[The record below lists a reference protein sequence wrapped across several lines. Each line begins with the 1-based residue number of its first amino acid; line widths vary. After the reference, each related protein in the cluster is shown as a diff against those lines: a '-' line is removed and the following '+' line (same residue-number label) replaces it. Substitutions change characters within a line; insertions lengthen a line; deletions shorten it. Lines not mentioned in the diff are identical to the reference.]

1 MKVKGYL
8 NGLYLDTL
16 TQPIRK
22 PPVEGLVRKEASVV
36 DGQHVLQ
43 DLRIISGHS
52 FSLLLLRSLVL
63 LICGLFG
70 HFKKLK

>member
-52 FSLLLLRSLVL
+52 CCLLLRSLVL

-70 HFKKLK
+70 HFKGLE